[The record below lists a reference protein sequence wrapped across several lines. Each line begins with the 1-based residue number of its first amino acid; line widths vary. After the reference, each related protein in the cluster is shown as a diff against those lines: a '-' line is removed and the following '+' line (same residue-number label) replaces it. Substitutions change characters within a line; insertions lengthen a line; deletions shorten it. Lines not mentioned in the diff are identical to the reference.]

1 MKKDHKTE
9 DYSQFIHNLNDL
21 LQNENHSPEINK
33 LFKNLAFP
41 PGLYV
46 KKIMNDQTMQLC
58 NSMNECTEPI
68 NDNIH
73 LDLLTLVNTSSKEK
87 RLTRKHK
94 KSKEIKET
102 KETKEIKETKERKR
116 NVTKKK
122 KSKLII
128 KQRRKTKK
136 HKIKINES

>member
-94 KSKEIKET
+94 KSKD
-102 KETKEIKETKERKR
+102 TKEIKEKERER

-128 KQRRKTKK
+128 KQKRKTKK
-136 HKIKINES
+136 QKIKIN

>member
-1 MKKDHKTE
+1 MEKDHKSE

-33 LFKNLAFP
+33 LFKNLALP

-46 KKIMNDQTMQLC
+46 KKIINQETLQLC

-68 NDNIH
+68 NDKIH
-73 LDLLTLVNTSSKEK
+73 LDLLTLANSSSKEK
-87 RLTRKHK
+87 RLTKKHK
-94 KSKEIKET
+94 KSGHKKIGDK
-102 KETKEIKETKERKR
+102 KDGERAK

-122 KSKLII
+122 KSILII
-128 KQRRKTKK
+128 NQKKKTKK
-136 HKIKINES
+136 QRINNKK

>member
-1 MKKDHKTE
+1 MKKDHKSE

-46 KKIMNDQTMQLC
+46 KKIINDQTIQLC

-68 NDNIH
+68 NDQIH
-73 LDLLTLVNTSSKEK
+73 LDLLTLVDTSSNEK

-94 KSKEIKET
+94 KSKNT
-102 KETKEIKETKERKR
+102 KEKDTKEKER

-122 KSKLII
+122 KSILII
-128 KQRRKTKK
+128 KQKRKTKK
-136 HKIKINES
+136 HKNKI